1 MPSQSSELSAQSNQ
15 QPPPQYH
22 YSDSA
27 LGLVATKSFP
37 AIVGTADMM
46 LKSAEVTLVGYEK
59 IGSGHC
65 TAIVR
70 GKTADVR
77 LAVEEGAKTA
87 DQFGQLISKLVI
99 PRPMP
104 NLEAVFPIG
113 TRLAEL
119 AQQNQGYSRL
129 SNRAIGLLETRG
141 FPAMVAGADAML
153 KAADVQL
160 ASYETIGA
168 GLCTAMIRGSVA
180 DVAMAVEVGME
191 EAERVGELHAV
202 MVIPRLLE
210 DLEKAL
216 PVASYWL
223 DQQPERESISLPE
236 KQKETEEQ
244 KQPLSLPEKQ
254 EEPEK
259 EPVSSEQQ
267 QEETEEPEKEPIA
280 SEEQQEEM
288 KEPEKEPIAY
298 QKQQEEPEPGLEPQP
313 AVEKEKDPLSL
324 EKQEEKAEAETERQP
339 LSLEKQQEEPEP
351 GLEKEREPLSLEKQ
365 QEKSQEK
372 TERQPLSL
380 EKQQEEPEKSE
391 AETEEEEER
400 PLVQLPELEKIDY
413 PQENEEQ
420 QQKRQQAR
428 PPEEDS

>member
-1 MPSQSSELSAQSNQ
+1 MPPQSQLPASFNQ
-15 QPPPQYH
+15 QPPPPQQH

-87 DQFGQLISKLVI
+87 EQFGQLISKLVI

-113 TRLAEL
+113 TRLVEL
-119 AQQNQGYSRL
+119 AQQDRGYSRL

-168 GLCTAMIRGSVA
+168 GLCTAIIRGSVA
-180 DVAMAVEVGME
+180 NVAMAIEVGMQ

-210 DLEKAL
+210 DLEHTL
-216 PVASYWL
+216 PVANYWL
-223 DQQPERESISLPE
+223 E
-236 KQKETEEQ
+236 KEQKEE
-244 KQPLSLPEKQ
+244 PLSLP
-254 EEPEK
+254 
-259 EPVSSEQQ
+259 
-267 QEETEEPEKEPIA
+267 
-280 SEEQQEEM
+280 
-288 KEPEKEPIAY
+288 
-298 QKQQEEPEPGLEPQP
+298 QKQKENQE
-313 AVEKEKDPLSL
+313 
-324 EKQEEKAEAETERQP
+324 ERQP
-339 LSLEKQQEEPEP
+339 LSLPQKQKETQE
-351 GLEKEREPLSLEKQ
+351 
-365 QEKSQEK
+365 
-372 TERQPLSL
+372 ERQPLSFPNR
-380 EKQQEEPEKSE
+380 EEETIEVEAKSEEEPQLIE
-391 AETEEEEER
+391 
-400 PLVQLPELEKIDY
+400 LPELEKIDDS
-413 PQENEEQ
+413 EEDEEPP
-420 QQKRQQAR
+420 KRQQAQ
-428 PPEEDS
+428 PPEED

>member
-267 QEETEEPEKEPIA
+267 QEETEEPEKEPIS
-280 SEEQQEEM
+280 SEQPQEEM

-298 QKQQEEPEPGLEPQP
+298 QKQQE
-313 AVEKEKDPLSL
+313 V
-324 EKQEEKAEAETERQP
+324 
-339 LSLEKQQEEPEP
+339 EKQQEEPEP